1 MKYLTKEWYIAWRR
15 AGISRGLRPDPLAEQ
30 FSEAHYKK
38 VYDEELRRYI
48 ASFEPLDISTIKK
61 IHEEEFKQ
69 AKKVLPPAEWQ
80 KYYDAMLAWQIK
92 TWHDEMKPF
101 GDAEK
106 QQLTDEFIDWQRSKI
121 EICQTLPDEI
131 KAKIAD
137 IRLLALGYA
146 SQEVINILNEY
157 CAGQEEIVDEVE
169 QEVKQRNRFI
179 EVGTSAGMELKQV
192 REENPDIQNCDSID
206 DQLRNELFQ
215 KITWEGTTLRIDF
228 EEISLII
235 PEAKI
240 LEYDELII
248 GAGWFEYELYRQDN
262 RIQFQMLAVNFDK
275 GGSIPVYFS
284 VEGADIQFSEDSPS
298 ERQ

>member
-1 MKYLTKEWYIAWRR
+1 
-15 AGISRGLRPDPLAEQ
+15 
-30 FSEAHYKK
+30 
-38 VYDEELRRYI
+38 
-48 ASFEPLDISTIKK
+48 
-61 IHEEEFKQ
+61 
-69 AKKVLPPAEWQ
+69 
-80 KYYDAMLAWQIK
+80 MLAWQIK

-179 EVGTSAGMELKQV
+179 EAGTSAGMELKQV

-284 VEGADIQFSEDSPS
+284 VEGTDIQFSEDSPS

>member
-106 QQLTDEFIDWQRSKI
+106 QQLTDEFIDWQSSKI

-179 EVGTSAGMELKQV
+179 EAGTSAGMELKQV

-248 GAGWFEYELYRQDN
+248 GAGWFKYELYRQDN
-262 RIQFQMLAVNFDK
+262 RIQFHMLAVNFDK

>member
-1 MKYLTKEWYIAWRR
+1 MKYLTKDWYYAWRR
-15 AGISRGLRPDPLAEQ
+15 AGISKWLRPDPLAEK
-30 FSEAHYKK
+30 FSEAHYKEK
-38 VYDEELRRYI
+38 YDEELRRHI
-48 ASFEPLDISTIKK
+48 ASFEPLEISTIEK
-61 IHEEEFKQ
+61 IHEKEFQ
-69 AKKVLPPAEWQ
+69 VAKKYLPKEDWQ
-80 KYYDAMLAWQIK
+80 KYYDILLKLQIQ
-92 TWHDEMKPF
+92 TWHDEMEPF

-121 EICQTLPDEI
+121 EICQGLPEEI
-131 KAKIAD
+131 KTKVAD
-137 IRLLALGYA
+137 IRLFALGYA
-146 SQEVINILNEY
+146 TQEVIDILNGY
-157 CAGQEEIVDEVE
+157 CAEQEEIVDEVE

-179 EVGTSAGMELKQV
+179 EAGTSAGKELKQV

-228 EEISLII
+228 EEVSLII

-248 GAGWFEYELYRQDN
+248 NAGWFEYELYRQDN
-262 RIQFQMLAVNFDK
+262 RIQFQMLAINFDK

-284 VEGADIQFSEDSPS
+284 VEGADIQFSEDSPN

>member
-30 FSEAHYKK
+30 FREAHYKK

-80 KYYDAMLAWQIK
+80 KYYDAMLVWQIK

-179 EVGTSAGMELKQV
+179 EAGTSAGMELKQV

-235 PEAKI
+235 PGAKI

-248 GAGWFEYELYRQDN
+248 GAGWFEFELYRQDN

>member
-106 QQLTDEFIDWQRSKI
+106 QQLTDEFIEKS
-121 EICQTLPDEI
+121 L
-131 KAKIAD
+131 
-137 IRLLALGYA
+137 
-146 SQEVINILNEY
+146 
-157 CAGQEEIVDEVE
+157 
-169 QEVKQRNRFI
+169 
-179 EVGTSAGMELKQV
+179 
-192 REENPDIQNCDSID
+192 
-206 DQLRNELFQ
+206 
-215 KITWEGTTLRIDF
+215 
-228 EEISLII
+228 SLIYSI
-235 PEAKI
+235 NS
-240 LEYDELII
+240 LI
-248 GAGWFEYELYRQDN
+248 
-262 RIQFQMLAVNFDK
+262 
-275 GGSIPVYFS
+275 
-284 VEGADIQFSEDSPS
+284 
-298 ERQ
+298 

>member
-92 TWHDEMKPF
+92 TWHNEMKPF

-121 EICQTLPDEI
+121 VICQTLPDEI

-179 EVGTSAGMELKQV
+179 EAGTSAGMELKQV

-284 VEGADIQFSEDSPS
+284 VEGTDIQFSEDSPS